1 MNILALDTSMGVC
14 SAAMLRTAA
23 SGHNKRVLREA
34 EMMRGH
40 AEALMPMVEAV
51 LTEADLSPRDLDMI
65 ASTQG
70 PGSFTGVRIAIAAAR
85 GLALTSRAALFGTD
99 SLTVMA
105 RRALREGLA
114 PGGPF
119 AVAADARRDMVYLG
133 LFGPDGTRLDGPMLC
148 TPTEAVARLPRDLA
162 LAAGNGAGLLAEA
175 AAGQDRAIDGALP
188 DLQPGAMALA
198 ALAAESPDRTEI
210 LRPLYLRP
218 PDAKPQNT
226 ALERRR

>member
-14 SAAMLRTAA
+14 SAAVLRTAA
-23 SGHNKRVLREA
+23 SGHTQVLREA
-34 EMMRGH
+34 GMMRGH

-105 RRALREGLA
+105 RRALREGLD

-119 AVAADARRDMVYLG
+119 AVAVDARRDMVYLG

-148 TPTEAVARLPRDLA
+148 TPTDAVARLPRDLV
-162 LAAGNGAGLLAEA
+162 LAVGNGADLLAEA
-175 AAGQDRAIDGALP
+175 AAAQDRALDGTLP

-198 ALAAESPDRTEI
+198 ELAAESPNRTEI

>member
-14 SAAMLRTAA
+14 SAAVLRTAA
-23 SGHNKRVLREA
+23 SGEAQVLHEA
-34 EMMRGH
+34 QMVRGH

-51 LTEADLSPRDLDMI
+51 LTEADLPARALDTI
-65 ASTQG
+65 AATQG

-105 RRALREGLA
+105 RRALHEGITT
-114 PGGPF
+114 GGPF
-119 AVAADARRDMVYLG
+119 AVAVDARRDVVYLG
-133 LFGPDGTRLDGPMLC
+133 LLGPDGTRLDGPMLC
-148 TPTEAVARLPRDLA
+148 TPADAVARLPTDLV

-175 AAGQDRAIDGALP
+175 ATAQDRAIDRALP

-198 ALAAESPDRTEI
+198 ELAAESPNRTEI

-226 ALERRR
+226 ALERRP